1 MYLNLLHAAEAS
13 ICSDV
18 IRVSNCVISR
28 IKELI
33 TQGGKNIAP
42 VPIED
47 VIKSK
52 LPKVESNVMVI
63 RDLQNFLSCLI
74 TLQVTTD
81 PELLYNRSLIQYKD
95 ISKNEHFDYP
105 TDNGSNE

>member
-1 MYLNLLHAAEAS
+1 MYLNLLHATEES

-18 IRVSNCVISR
+18 IRVSNRVTSPIE
-28 IKELI
+28 ELII

-52 LPKVESNVMVI
+52 LPKIHRNVMVI
-63 RDLQNFLSCLI
+63 GDYQKFLSCLI

-81 PELLYNRSLIQYKD
+81 PELL
-95 ISKNEHFDYP
+95 
-105 TDNGSNE
+105 